1 MTKSRPGGPR
11 PAPATPAVR
20 RYPPGLDIDFA
31 ARLVR
36 APIKRGMWALAVV
49 MATSVCSA
57 PTCGLSPP
65 NAQSPSP
72 SQAVTHSPSPQP
84 TPLAITAP
92 SFHSGEVTVA
102 YAPVALAA
110 TGGTPP
116 YTWTIGA
123 GTLPGGLTLSPDG
136 SITGTPSGAGAFDF
150 TAHVADTGARTADL
164 PASISIVAAPT
175 ASLTAACAQFCAV
188 EQGCDSTCG
197 TFGTVTGGTA
207 PYGYALQGGYVPH
220 GVSLSGLALAG
231 TFTDPAKFWQFTVL
245 VTDSL
250 GASAAI
256 SPIFYVYPHIA
267 LASGSCVGN
276 YITGC
281 TVSLP
286 YSGGTPGGTPS
297 VQIVNNGPPDTK
309 GCWPPTGG
317 PGPTGYTLTASGG
330 QVTLT
335 IPKGIP
341 GGYGA
346 VWTLVITD
354 QSQCAAGASCSSSG
368 VKVPIRV
375 QCG

>member
-1 MTKSRPGGPR
+1 
-11 PAPATPAVR
+11 
-20 RYPPGLDIDFA
+20 
-31 ARLVR
+31 
-36 APIKRGMWALAVV
+36 MWALAAV

-72 SQAVTHSPSPQP
+72 SQAVTPSPSAQP

-92 SFHSGEVTVA
+92 SLHSGEVTVV
-102 YAPVALAA
+102 YAPVALVAG
-110 TGGTPP
+110 GGTPP

-123 GTLPGGLTLSPDG
+123 GTLPGGLAIQPDG
-136 SITGTPSGAGAFDF
+136 TITGTPSGAGAFDF
-150 TAHVADTGARTADL
+150 TVRVADARGRTADV
-164 PASISIVAAPT
+164 PASISIVAAPS
-175 ASLTAACAQFCAV
+175 ASLTAACAQYCAV
-188 EQGCDSTCG
+188 EQGCDSSCG
-197 TFGTVTGGTA
+197 AFGTVTGGTA
-207 PYGYALQGGYVPH
+207 PYSYAVQGGYVPH

-245 VTDSL
+245 VTDAL

-256 SPIFYVYPHIA
+256 SPIFYVFPHVA
-267 LASGSCVGN
+267 LAGGSCVGN
-276 YITGC
+276 FITGC
-281 TVSLP
+281 TVSIP
-286 YSGGTPGGTPS
+286 FSGGTPGGTPS
-297 VQIVNNGPPDTK
+297 VQVVNNGPPDTT
-309 GCWPPTGG
+309 GCWPPNGG

-346 VWTLVITD
+346 VWTLVLTD
-354 QSQCAAGASCSSSG
+354 QSQCAAGTNCSATA

>member
-1 MTKSRPGGPR
+1 M
-11 PAPATPAVR
+11 
-20 RYPPGLDIDFA
+20 L
-31 ARLVR
+31 
-36 APIKRGMWALAVV
+36 ALAAVLA
-49 MATSVCSA
+49 ATVCSA
-57 PTCGLSPP
+57 PNCALSPP
-65 NAQSPSP
+65 NAERPSP
-72 SQAVTHSPSPQP
+72 PHAVTPSPSPQP
-84 TPLAITAP
+84 TPVAITSP

-102 YAPVALAA
+102 YAPVELAA

-123 GTLPGGLTLSPDG
+123 GALPGGLSLSPDG
-136 SITGTPSGAGAFDF
+136 SVTGTPSGAGSFDF
-150 TAHVADTGARTADL
+150 TAHVADTRGLTADQ

-175 ASLTAACAQFCAV
+175 ANLTAACAKFCAV

-197 TFGTVTGGTA
+197 AFGTVTGGTA
-207 PYGYALQGGYVPH
+207 PYSYTLQGGYVPH

-231 TFTDPAKFWQFTVL
+231 TFTDPAKYWQFTVL

-250 GASAAI
+250 GASAAL

-267 LASGSCVGN
+267 LAGGSCIGN
-276 YITGC
+276 YVTGC

-297 VQIVNNGPPDTK
+297 VQVVNNGPPDTQ
-309 GCWPPTGG
+309 GCWPPSGG
-317 PGPTGYTLTASGG
+317 PGPAGYTLTASGG

-335 IPKGIP
+335 IPKRILA
-341 GGYGA
+341 GYGA
-346 VWTLVITD
+346 VWTLVLTD
-354 QSQCAAGASCSSSG
+354 QSQCASGTNCSSSA

>member
-1 MTKSRPGGPR
+1 
-11 PAPATPAVR
+11 
-20 RYPPGLDIDFA
+20 
-31 ARLVR
+31 
-36 APIKRGMWALAVV
+36 MWWLAAVV
-49 MATSVCSA
+49 ATSVCAA
-57 PTCGLSPP
+57 PTCGLSTP
-65 NAQSPSP
+65 NAKSPSP
-72 SQAVTHSPSPQP
+72 SAQVATSPSPA
-84 TPLAITAP
+84 PLAITP
-92 SFHSGEVTVA
+92 PTFHSGEVTVA
-102 YAPVALAA
+102 YAPVVLTA

-116 YTWTIGA
+116 LTWTIGA
-123 GTLPGGLTLSPDG
+123 GTFPGGLGLSPDG
-136 SITGTPSGAGAFDF
+136 SVTGTPSAAGSFDF
-150 TAHVADTGARTADL
+150 TAHVADTQGHTADV

-175 ASLTAACAQFCAV
+175 ASLTAACAQYCGV

-197 TFGTVTGGTA
+197 AFGTVTGGTA
-207 PYGYALQGGYVPH
+207 PYTYALQGGYVPH

-245 VTDSL
+245 VTDSA

-267 LASGSCVGN
+267 LAGGSCVGN

-286 YSGGTPGGTPS
+286 YSGGTPGGTPT
-297 VQIVNNGPPDTK
+297 VQIVNNSPPDTQ
-309 GCWPPTGG
+309 GCWPPNGG
-317 PGPTGYTLTASGG
+317 PGPAGYNLTASAG

-354 QSQCAAGASCSSSG
+354 QSQCTSGAKCSS
-368 VKVPIRV
+368 VAVQVPIRV